1 MLLKAGVS
9 KAKFSRL
16 TVVRRTG
23 VATAVVSNFDTRL
36 RPLLGL
42 LGLDH
47 LFDTVVVRHALSAI
61 ACVLH

>member
-1 MLLKAGVS
+1 M
-9 KAKFSRL
+9 
-16 TVVRRTG
+16 
-23 VATAVVSNFDTRL
+23 ATAVVSNFDTRL